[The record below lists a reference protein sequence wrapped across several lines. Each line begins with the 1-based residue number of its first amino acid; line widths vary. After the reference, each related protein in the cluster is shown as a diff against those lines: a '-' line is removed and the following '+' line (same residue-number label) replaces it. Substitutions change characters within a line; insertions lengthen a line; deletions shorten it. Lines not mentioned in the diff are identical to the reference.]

1 MYLDS
6 YSCENCILQRQE
18 TVYHLFFR
26 CNFATRCWES
36 IGLNPLRVICP
47 QKAVI
52 RLKRQLRH
60 DSAIEIIILYAWCI
74 WKCRNGWIFKN
85 EAPTVIRFRLLLT
98 QELRLLQYRVKEEIA
113 ENIVQWMQSVQL

>member
-1 MYLDS
+1 MQLCDKMLGINWS
-6 YSCENCILQRQE
+6 QS
-18 TVYHLFFR
+18 T
-26 CNFATRCWES
+26 ES
-36 IGLNPLRVICP
+36 DLP

-60 DSAIEIIILYAWCI
+60 DSAIEIIILSAWCI